1 MVLSWNPN
9 DYSNNLIVRKFV
21 QELINLVQEYSSYV
35 FLRKDS
41 EGQPG
46 LMIKDRKSEKALM
59 EYRPKENSLF
69 ARPHNYKT
77 LAVNAKLVNDYHA
90 ALKNIGPSITESNMP
105 IFLDYLRK
113 IIIQLNKLDPGHE
126 SNISEKT
133 IIDENEENYLPLRE
147 DFENACRK
155 CSRYFMEASEISI
168 DKIFEI
174 MEKDLL
180 RKGFKLHKDWR
191 TVTEKNIAIWANNH
205 DE

>member
-1 MVLSWNPN
+1 MPLSWNPD
-9 DYSNNLIVRKFV
+9 DYSDNLIVKKFV

-35 FLRKDS
+35 FLRKDN

-59 EYRPKENSLF
+59 EYRPIENRLF

-90 ALKNIGPSITESNMP
+90 ALKRIGPSITESNMAV
-105 IFLDYLRK
+105 FLDYLRK
-113 IIIQLNKLDPGHE
+113 IIIQLNKLDPGDE
-126 SNISEKT
+126 SNIAEKT
-133 IIDENEENYLPLRE
+133 FINENKENYLPVRQ
-147 DFENACRK
+147 DFENAYRK
-155 CSRYFMEASEISI
+155 CSRFFTEASEISI
-168 DKIFEI
+168 DKIFDT

-191 TVTEKNIAIWANNH
+191 TVTEKNIAFWAKTH